1 MKSFS
6 KVILALAVVLGT
18 VSFANAQIRVGA
30 GVNAG
35 LAMGD
40 WADLDYSLGI
50 GGGVSGEY
58 MLTDNIG
65 LGLSLGF
72 MSFAGETITQEIPFF
87 GTVEVEQPSISLIPI
102 QVQGNYHFMPGEDFN
117 FYAGLGLGLALLTPE
132 EGDGESGFVITPR
145 IGANYMFTD
154 ALGLDLNVGYSILNI
169 TPEGADESFD
179 YSYLPI
185 NLGLIYVID

>member
-18 VSFANAQIRVGA
+18 VSFANAQIRLGA

-50 GGGVSGEY
+50 GGGISGEY

-65 LGLSLGF
+65 LGLSVGF
-72 MSFAGETITQEIPFF
+72 MSFAGETITQEIPF
-87 GTVEVEQPSISLIPI
+87 GTIEIEQPAITLIPL

-117 FYAGLGLGLALLTPE
+117 FYAGLGLGLGLLSA
-132 EGDGESGFVITPR
+132 EGGDSQSGFMITPR
-145 IGANYMFTD
+145 VGAQYMFSD
-154 ALGLDLNVGYSILNI
+154 ALGLDLNLGYSILNI